1 MHTETIK
8 KSTQRIFEE
17 IGSLEIIKTKF
28 YLAGGTALAL
38 IYGHRKS
45 IDLDFFTKENFNNQD
60 ILKEIK
66 KKFAVKILSQEEDT
80 LHILIDN
87 VKISFFKY
95 NYKILFPFIKYNE
108 NINLANPIDIAC
120 MKLDA
125 ISDRGLKKDFVD
137 LFFILKDY
145 KLFELLNYFEK
156 KYKDSDYSFLHI
168 LKSLIYFEKADDDPS
183 PVMLKNANWRIIKKT
198 IEKEVLKLIK

>member
-17 IGSLEIIKTKF
+17 IGSLDIVKNNF

-45 IDLDFFTKENFNNQD
+45 IDLDFFTKKDFNNKEL
-60 ILKEIK
+60 LKEIK
-66 KKFAVKILSQEEDT
+66 KKFSVKILSQEDDT
-80 LHILIDN
+80 VHILIDN
-87 VKISFFKY
+87 VKLSFFRY

-108 NINLANPIDIAC
+108 DINLASPVDIGC

-125 ISDRGLKKDFVD
+125 ISDRGLKKDFID
-137 LFFILKDY
+137 LFFILKDC
-145 KLFELLNYFEK
+145 KLIELLNYFEE
-156 KYKDSDYSFLHI
+156 KYKKSDYSFLHI
-168 LKSLIYFEKADDDPS
+168 LKSLIYFDKANADPS
-183 PVMLKNANWRIIKKT
+183 PVMLKNANWRTIKNV
-198 IEKEVLKLIK
+198 IEKEVLKLVK